1 MMIYKRIDYKMM
13 QNIEIYNIY
22 IYYNYRNIMIQKVK
36 RRNI

>member
-22 IYYNYRNIMIQKVK
+22 IYIIT
-36 RRNI
+36 IEI